1 MFKKLA
7 ALFKKAEPVNPQITD
22 AVTQMP
28 IESPQATEIK
38 TVPAPVAEA
47 ADVIKAAVT
56 EQIAEAK
63 PRNTRPRSPRK
74 NTAKKKAP

>member
-22 AVTQMP
+22 AVTQLP

-38 TVPAPVAEA
+38 VAVVEKIVEKPQTPAPA
-47 ADVIKAAVT
+47 K
-56 EQIAEAK
+56 K
-63 PRNTRPRSPRK
+63 PRRPRSNK
-74 NTAKKKAP
+74 Q